1 LVQDYS
7 VDPAWAPDGSFVVY
21 SGPDIGTTFSLKAV
35 TAEAAAHPL
44 PVLSLTRGA
53 RHLVFMPGGHA
64 LLLLRGEIRHKNLW
78 LVDLTTGAERQ
89 LTQLPPDFD
98 LQDFDIS
105 PDGHQ
110 VVLER
115 VEERSEVVL
124 ADLAWP

>member
-1 LVQDYS
+1 
-7 VDPAWAPDGSFVVY
+7 
-21 SGPDIGTTFSLKAV
+21 
-35 TAEAAAHPL
+35 
-44 PVLSLTRGA
+44 
-53 RHLVFMPGGHA
+53 MPGGHA

-105 PDGHQ
+105 PDGRQ